1 MKAIS
6 KQIVSV
12 LLLLISILLLHAVRT
27 CPVFASETTA
37 SAQAV
42 SASTEIAPA
51 AEPAGTSD
59 PATLPDDTASAA
71 VPKTEYRHSQIR
83 VTKKGSRADLRTDGA
98 VFTVYTDAAC
108 TKDITSYTTNLHG
121 QCVIATSDA
130 AIKPY
135 LPSAGETTT
144 LYLKETKAPAG
155 CSLNSDTYPITI
167 SAGADTDSDSGDTSG
182 ILSYLICIDNKP
194 EITVI
199 NQALEEEKPETPET
213 TETKTT
219 EIPSTLET
227 AQTAETAQTGSTA
240 ETSATAQTATTAQ
253 TAATAQTATTTQTAK
268 TERSSSSSAET
279 SSESRSDK
287 SSPKT
292 GDSSVFHIVSALISL
307 LAAASALVILLKRK
321 QNDR

>member
-83 VTKKGSRADLRTDGA
+83 VTKKGIRSDLRTDGA

-199 NQALEEEKPETPET
+199 DRALEVEEEKPKTPET

-240 ETSATAQTATTAQ
+240 ETSATAQTAK
-253 TAATAQTATTTQTAK
+253 TAQTATTTQTAK